1 MFLWFEDP
9 IFDTTEET
17 ENGKAVR
24 GDDWR
29 RLMCLREQAAA
40 RGAKG
45 EMVAVAGTT
54 FRAGAIERVL
64 RRGGGGQDSVRLVP
78 EPENPHDRA
87 AVRVEINGEHVG
99 YIPRGKALP
108 LQATAQVVKMGAF
121 QAPYVWLFLVY
132 TAH

>member
-1 MFLWFEDP
+1 MTALAFPVGCSWFEDP

-40 RGAKG
+40 RSAKG

-64 RRGGGGQDSVRLVP
+64 RPAWMEGVHWAGRTVCGSVQSR
-78 EPENPHDRA
+78 RI
-87 AVRVEINGEHVG
+87 RT
-99 YIPRGKALP
+99 
-108 LQATAQVVKMGAF
+108 TAQRCAWRSMGSTSVTFRVARRSHCT
-121 QAPYVWLFLVY
+121 PRRRS
-132 TAH
+132 